1 MSMFLLG
8 KSSPAMMS
16 ARWTSAV
23 GGPYS
28 PRSDKCRW
36 ANVRVDM
43 LPYWLVFFPFALG
56 SISHRFQVRHR
67 LGPVL
72 LALLFGLTLFVGM
85 RYHTGADYD
94 GYELIYKNTM
104 MLSLSKM
111 LEATDRGFYTL
122 VWALHQID
130 VEMWLLNLVCAIIFM
145 VGLGRFAREMPNPW
159 LTVVIALP
167 YLIFVIAM
175 SGIRQ
180 ASAIGLF
187 YLSIVAY
194 RERRLVAAI
203 FWLCA
208 AASFHASAIV
218 MLGVAGL
225 SFSRN
230 KFQAGLI
237 ILLTIF
243 VGYYVLSAT
252 FDIYT
257 VRYGTKQIQSSGTI
271 YRVLMNLAAAIPYL
285 ILRKRFPVLG
295 EHETKFWTNMSW
307 RAIASLPAAAVVTSS
322 TALDRFG
329 LYLFPL
335 QTYALSWLPM
345 MFSKNGRNTKGWTIL
360 IVGYSALILLVFLG
374 YGVNAKSSIPYRIY
388 PLFGD

>member
-1 MSMFLLG
+1 
-8 KSSPAMMS
+8 
-16 ARWTSAV
+16 
-23 GGPYS
+23 
-28 PRSDKCRW
+28 
-36 ANVRVDM
+36 M

-85 RYHTGADYD
+85 RYQTGADYD
-94 GYELIYKNTM
+94 GYELIYKNTSL
-104 MLSLSKM
+104 LSFDTMFGFS
-111 LEATDRGFYTL
+111 DRGFYTL
-122 VWALHQID
+122 VWAIHQID
-130 VEMWLLNLVCAIIFM
+130 VEMWLLNLICAIIFM

-203 FWLCA
+203 LWLCA

-230 KFQAGLI
+230 KFQAGVI
-237 ILLTIF
+237 ILVT
-243 VGYYVLSAT
+243 VVAGYYVLSAT

-285 ILRKRFPVLG
+285 FFRKRFPVLG

-307 RAIASLPAAAVVTSS
+307 LAVASLPAAAVVTSS

-345 MFSKNGRNTKGWTIL
+345 MFSKDGRNTKGWTIL

-374 YGVNAKSSIPYRIY
+374 YGVNASSSIPYRVY
-388 PLFGD
+388 PLFGE

>member
-1 MSMFLLG
+1 
-8 KSSPAMMS
+8 
-16 ARWTSAV
+16 
-23 GGPYS
+23 
-28 PRSDKCRW
+28 
-36 ANVRVDM
+36 M

-56 SISHRFQVRHR
+56 SISNRFQIRHR

-85 RYHTGADYD
+85 RYRTGADYG
-94 GYELIYKNTM
+94 GYELIYKNTTS
-104 MLSLSKM
+104 LSLNTM
-111 LEATDRGFYTL
+111 LGFTDRGFYTL
-122 VWALHQID
+122 VWALHQIS
-130 VEMWLLNLVCAIIFM
+130 VELWLLNLICAIIFI
-145 VGLGRFAREMPNPW
+145 VGLSQFAREMPNPW

-194 RERRLVAAI
+194 RERRLVAAVL
-203 FWLCA
+203 WLFA
-208 AASFHASAIV
+208 AASFHASAII

-230 KFQAGLI
+230 KFQAGVI
-237 ILLTIF
+237 ILLTML
-243 VGYYVLSAT
+243 VGYYVLSST
-252 FDIYT
+252 FDIYA

-295 EHETKFWTNMSW
+295 EHEAKFWTNMSW
-307 RAIASLPAAAVVTSS
+307 LGGAPQPPRAPGTSS
-322 TALDRFG
+322 TALDRFA

-335 QTYALSWLPM
+335 QTYVLSWLPM
-345 MFSKNGRNTKGWTIL
+345 MFAKDGRNTKGWTLL

-374 YGVNAKSSIPYRIY
+374 YGVNSKSSIPYRIY

>member
-1 MSMFLLG
+1 
-8 KSSPAMMS
+8 
-16 ARWTSAV
+16 
-23 GGPYS
+23 
-28 PRSDKCRW
+28 
-36 ANVRVDM
+36 M

-67 LGPVL
+67 LGLVL

-85 RYHTGADYD
+85 RYRTGADYG
-94 GYELIYKNTM
+94 GYELIYKNTTS
-104 MLSLSKM
+104 LSLDRM
-111 LEATDRGFYTL
+111 LGLSDRGFYTL
-122 VWALHQID
+122 VWALHQIG
-130 VEMWLLNLVCAIIFM
+130 VELWLLNLICAIIFM
-145 VGLGRFAREMPNPW
+145 AGLSRFAREMPNPW

-194 RERRLVAAI
+194 REGRLVAAVL
-203 FWLCA
+203 WLFA
-208 AASFHASAIV
+208 AASFHGSAIV

-237 ILLTIF
+237 ILFTVL
-243 VGYYVLSAT
+243 VGYYVLSST
-252 FDIYT
+252 LDIYT
-257 VRYGTKQIQSSGTI
+257 VRYGTKQVQSSGTI
-271 YRVLMNLAAAIPYL
+271 YRVMMNLAAAIPYL

-295 EHETKFWTNMSW
+295 EHETKFWTNMSLL
-307 RAIASLPAAAVVTSS
+307 AVVSLPAAALVTSS
-322 TALDRFG
+322 TGLDRLG

-345 MFSKNGRNTKGWTIL
+345 MYSKDGRNTKGWTLL
-360 IVGYSALILLVFLG
+360 IVLYSALILLVFLG